1 MKTVS
6 SSISLAI
13 VSAALCMALNCYSST
28 NQPTATPAAKP
39 TENKVKEATTN
50 APVAVVETSMGTFK
64 IAFLTDKAPKTC
76 ENFVTLAKKGF
87 YNGLCFHRVIAGFMI
102 QGGCPKGDGTG
113 GPGYMIKAEFN
124 DTKHVPGVVS
134 MARASDPNSA
144 GSQFFICIG
153 SPSHLDGQYTAFGKV
168 TEGYDVVEKIGKVPV
183 GGPQR
188 STPLEKVTIK
198 KITVE

>member
-1 MKTVS
+1 MKTINRTVRMG
-6 SSISLAI
+6 IFGTVLC
-13 VSAALCMALNCYSST
+13 AALCGYSAT
-28 NQPTATPAAKP
+28 NQPPATPAAKP
-39 TENKVKEATTN
+39 TENNVKQETTN

-76 ENFVTLAKKGF
+76 ENFITLAKKGF
-87 YNGLCFHRVIAGFMI
+87 YDGLGFHRVIPGFMI

-124 DTKHVPGVVS
+124 DTKHVPGIVS
-134 MARASDPNSA
+134 MARANDPDSA
-144 GSQFFICIG
+144 GSQFFVCVA

-168 TEGYDVVEKIGKVPV
+168 TEGYDVVEKIAKVPCN
-183 GGPQR
+183 G
-188 STPLEKVTIK
+188 STPVTKVTIK